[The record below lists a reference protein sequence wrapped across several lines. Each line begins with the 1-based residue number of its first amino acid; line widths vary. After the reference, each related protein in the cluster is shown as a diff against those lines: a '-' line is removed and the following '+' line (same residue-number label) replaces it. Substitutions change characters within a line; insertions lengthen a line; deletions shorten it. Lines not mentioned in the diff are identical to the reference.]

1 MDYKIR
7 AATPD
12 DHDFIYKLKAE
23 SVRPYVEKIWGWD
36 ETYQRM
42 DFDNDFSGIEQFHV
56 VEAAGSLAYFV
67 QYYWN
72 HSCLE
77 IVEIHLRSEYQ
88 GHGIGSDIIQYLQK
102 SALLSAERCGLV
114 VLRRITGPK
123 VFTRNL
129 VLHRWRKRTLTT
141 YWYMMEMATN
151 PAVGAVPNQS
161 SNHEVLVSN
170 EGIQMSILY
179 IVWEK
184 LQV

>member
-56 VEAAGSLAYFV
+56 VEAAGSLAGFV

-102 SALLSAERCGLV
+102 ECTAQ
-114 VLRRITGPK
+114 RRKMRMGKTPGMKCKNILFISDRSFPDK
-123 VFTRNL
+123 SHFTNR
-129 VLHRWRKRTLTT
+129 
-141 YWYMMEMATN
+141 A
-151 PAVGAVPNQS
+151 AQSGAAFFMDQRRS
-161 SNHEVLVSN
+161 
-170 EGIQMSILY
+170 
-179 IVWEK
+179 
-184 LQV
+184 

>member
-56 VEAAGSLAYFV
+56 VEAAGSLAGFV

-102 SALLSAERCGLV
+102 ECTAQRRKMRIGCFKENHRAKSLYQKLGFTQMEETDTHYILV
-114 VLRRITGPK
+114 
-123 VFTRNL
+123 
-129 VLHRWRKRTLTT
+129 
-141 YWYMMEMATN
+141 MATN